1 MRTDEHGEGG
11 WTFLIQVGMLFRYSV
26 WPRFA
31 SYAAVAVAAAPVV
44 VVVATDSLRL
54 QQQRRRRHRSLSKD
68 LFTFP

>member
-44 VVVATDSLRL
+44 VVATDSLRL
-54 QQQRRRRHRSLSKD
+54 QQRRRRRRSLSKD